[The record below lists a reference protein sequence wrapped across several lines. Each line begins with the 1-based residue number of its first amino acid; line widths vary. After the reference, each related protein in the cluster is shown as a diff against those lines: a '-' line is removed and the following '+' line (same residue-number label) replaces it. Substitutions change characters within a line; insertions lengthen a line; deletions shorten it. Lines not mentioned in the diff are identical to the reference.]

1 MDDINTSQDQDQSQ
15 NHEPATKTFTKEE
28 LDKAVK
34 DSIASEREK
43 FQKEHEV
50 AMAEMEKSIKARE
63 LRMDAVEQLQAQG
76 FPTNLV
82 DALNCSDKETMKNSI
97 AILSK
102 AFGEYS
108 TQGKSKAAHASG
120 IVPAKSGLAKGDP
133 IRNAMGL

>member
-1 MDDINTSQDQDQSQ
+1 MDNINMNQGQSR
-15 NHEPATKTFTKEE
+15 NHEPSTKTFTQEE

-43 FQKEHEV
+43 FQKEHEA

-63 LRMDAVEQLQAQG
+63 LRMDAVEQLQAKG

-82 DALNCSDKETMKNSI
+82 DALNCSDEETMNNSI
-97 AILSK
+97 ALLSK

-108 TQGKSKAAHASG
+108 TQGKNNAAGPSG
-120 IVPAKSGLAKGDP
+120 IKPAKSGLAKGDP
-133 IRNAMGL
+133 IRSAMGL

>member
-1 MDDINTSQDQDQSQ
+1 MDNINMNQGQSQDQ
-15 NHEPATKTFTKEE
+15 EPTTKTFTQEE

-43 FQKEHEV
+43 FQKEHET

-63 LRMDAVEQLQAQG
+63 LKMDAMEQLHAKG

-82 DALNCSDKETMKNSI
+82 DALNCSDEETMNNSI
-97 AILSK
+97 ALLSK

-108 TQGKSKAAHASG
+108 TQGKNKAAASG
-120 IVPAKSGLAKGDP
+120 ITPVEKSGPSKGDP
-133 IRNAMGL
+133 IRSAMGL

>member
-1 MDDINTSQDQDQSQ
+1 MDNINMNQGQSQ
-15 NHEPATKTFTKEE
+15 NHEPSTKTFTQEE

-43 FQKEHEV
+43 FQKEHEA

-63 LRMDAVEQLQAQG
+63 LKMDAMEQLQAKG

-82 DALNCSDKETMKNSI
+82 DALNCSDEETMNNSI
-97 AILSK
+97 ALLSK

-108 TQGKSKAAHASG
+108 TQGKNNAAGPSG
-120 IVPAKSGLAKGDP
+120 IKPAKSGLAKGDP
-133 IRNAMGL
+133 IRSAMGL